1 MQAVGYGADPR
12 IRWTEWLPWLAAVA
26 VFFLL
31 PEYLSLGARILV
43 FILFALS
50 LDLIL
55 GYAGVITLGH
65 SAFFGLGAYVA
76 GILAAKFGITDPLL
90 LLAAAALAAGV
101 LGIATGA
108 VILRTHGLTQLMLTL
123 AIAAVCLEIANKATP
138 ITGGA
143 DGLSGITIAPIFGAF
158 RFDLFGRTAYVCCLV
173 LLFCGWWLVAPDH
186 LFAVRRHADRHPR
199 ERSCA
204 CTRSACP
211 STGGSLI
218 AYTISAMIAGVAGAL
233 LTQTNQFVGLNVL
246 GFEPSGELM
255 VMLILGGVGRLYGAF
270 VGPLVYLI
278 AQDLLAKQFP
288 EYWYF
293 GIGLMLVLVVHVR
306 PRRHSR
312 DHRRPDRAVAGDRRD
327 PGARNTRPV
336 QELRR
341 AHRRRQHPVPPRRR
355 RAPRADRPQ
364 RRRQDDFRQHAHRP
378 ARPLFGPGPARRRGH
393 HPPVARR
400 RASSAASAALS
411 RSIRCSAI

>member
-50 LDLIL
+50 LDLVL

-143 DGLSGITIAPIFGAF
+143 DGLSGIKIDPIFGAF
-158 RFDLFGRTAYVCCLV
+158 RFDMFGKTAYVYCLV
-173 LLFCGWWLVAPDH
+173 MLFCGWWLVRRIIYSPFGAT
-186 LFAVRRHADRHPR
+186 LTGIRENEVRMHAIGVPVYLR
-199 ERSCA
+199 
-204 CTRSACP
+204 
-211 STGGSLI
+211 LVI
-218 AYTISAMIAGVAGAL
+218 AYTVSAMIAGVAGAL

-246 GFEPSGELM
+246 GFEPSGELL

-270 VGPLVYLI
+270 VGPLVYMI
-278 AQDLLAKQFP
+278 AQDQLAKQFP
-288 EYWYF
+288 EYWYL
-293 GIGLMLVLVVHVR
+293 GIGLILVLVVMFAR
-306 PRRHSR
+306 GGILGIIDGLIARF
-312 DHRRPDRAVAGDRRD
+312 RRPA
-327 PGARNTRPV
+327 
-336 QELRR
+336 
-341 AHRRRQHPVPPRRR
+341 
-355 RAPRADRPQ
+355 
-364 RRRQDDFRQHAHRP
+364 
-378 ARPLFGPGPARRRGH
+378 
-393 HPPVARR
+393 
-400 RASSAASAALS
+400 
-411 RSIRCSAI
+411 